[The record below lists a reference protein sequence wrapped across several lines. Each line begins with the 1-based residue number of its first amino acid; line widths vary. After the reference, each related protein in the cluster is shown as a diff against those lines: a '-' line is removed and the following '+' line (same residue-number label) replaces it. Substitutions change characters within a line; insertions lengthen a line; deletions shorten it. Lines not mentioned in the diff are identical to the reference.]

1 MKFGIRTPSLTKS
14 IAARTSI
21 KRVVRHNLGLKAP
34 RGFGWF
40 TNPKKA
46 LYNRVYNRTTFSIFK
61 GGSLFKWLGVG
72 VRNNNTENDN
82 NSDTSVERNSGINL
96 VKVVINILVLVTLF
110 LFFYGMQD
118 SISRH
123 YKSSY
128 WFNGLRS
135 DLRLFGGFLELIT
148 IALIVGFDTLIS
160 WVTILFMGYMLY
172 NFSVFLELYFLSL
185 IMFFFLVRL
194 SLRKLIE

>member
-1 MKFGIRTPSLTKS
+1 MKFGIRTPSLRKS

-46 LYNRVYNRTTFSIFK
+46 LYNRIYSRTTFSIFK
-61 GGSLFKWLGVG
+61 GGSILKWLGVG
-72 VRNNNTENDN
+72 FLNNNAQDEFNDE
-82 NSDTSVERNSGINL
+82 SIVEDNKGINS
-96 VKVVINILVLVTLF
+96 VKIVVNILVLFTLF

-118 SISRH
+118 DISRH

-128 WFNGLRS
+128 WNNGMRD
-135 DLRLFGGFLELIT
+135 DLRLFGGFLELLT
-148 IALIVGFDTLIS
+148 IGLIVGFDTLIS

-172 NFSVFLELYFLSL
+172 NFAIFLELYFLSL
-185 IMFFFLVRL
+185 FLGYFIFRL
-194 SLRKLIE
+194 IFRKLC

>member
-1 MKFGIRTPSLTKS
+1 MKFGIRTPSLRKS

-21 KRVVRHNLGLKAP
+21 KRVVRHDLGLKAP

-46 LYNRVYNRTTFSIFK
+46 LYNRIYNRTTFSIFK
-61 GGSLFKWLGVG
+61 GGSIFKWFGLGVL
-72 VRNNNTENDN
+72 NNNAQDEVSDESIVEENK
-82 NSDTSVERNSGINL
+82 GINS
-96 VKVVINILVLVTLF
+96 VKIVVNILVLFISF

-118 SISRH
+118 DISRH

-128 WFNGLRS
+128 WNNGLRS
-135 DLRLFGGFLELIT
+135 DLRLFGGFLELLT
-148 IALIVGFDTLIS
+148 VALIVGFDTLIS

-172 NFSVFLELYFLSL
+172 NFAIFLELYFLSL
-185 IMFFFLVRL
+185 FLGYFIIRL
-194 SLRKLIE
+194 ILRKLS

>member
-72 VRNNNTENDN
+72 VRNNNIENVN
-82 NSDTSVERNSGINL
+82 NSETSIESNSGINS
-96 VKVVINILVLVTLF
+96 VKIVINILVLVTLF

-128 WFNGLRS
+128 WYNALRG
-135 DLRLFGGFLELIT
+135 DLRLFGGFLELVT
-148 IALIVGFDTLIS
+148 IALIVGFDILIS
-160 WVTILFMGYMLY
+160 WITILFMVYLLY
-172 NFSVFLELYFLSL
+172 NFAAFLELYFLSL
-185 IMFFFLVRL
+185 FLGYFIIRL
-194 SLRKLIE
+194 ILRKLS

>member
-1 MKFGIRTPSLTKS
+1 MKFGIRTPSLRKS

-46 LYNRVYNRTTFSIFK
+46 LYNRIYNRTTFSIFK
-61 GGSLFKWLGVG
+61 GGSIFKWLGVG
-72 VRNNNTENDN
+72 VLNNNAQNEVNDE
-82 NSDTSVERNSGINL
+82 TIVEDNKGINS
-96 VKVVINILVLVTLF
+96 VKIVINILVLFTLF

-118 SISRH
+118 DISRH

-128 WFNGLRS
+128 WYNGLRS
-135 DLRLFGGFLELIT
+135 DLRLFGGFLELLT
-148 IALIVGFDTLIS
+148 IGLIIGFDTLLS
-160 WVTILFMGYMLY
+160 WLTIIFIGYMLY
-172 NFSVFLELYFLSL
+172 NFVSFLELYFLSL
-185 IMFFFLVRL
+185 LLGYFIIRL
-194 SLRKLIE
+194 ILRKLS